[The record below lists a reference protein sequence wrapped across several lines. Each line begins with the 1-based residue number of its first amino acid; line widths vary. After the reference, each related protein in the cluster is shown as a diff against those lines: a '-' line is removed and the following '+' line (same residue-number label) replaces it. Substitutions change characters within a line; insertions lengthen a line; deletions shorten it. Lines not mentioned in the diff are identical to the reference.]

1 MNRRIF
7 VFFFFFALK
16 GTELVTDFIFLFIDN
31 DKHFFSGLWSFQL
44 SICPSLIRECT
55 SLNVRNETLC
65 ECITLQALHED
76 VICKKQYD
84 TQKLVSV
91 RHKFLGVVSFLAPE
105 LRGKNRKVHSWCIS
119 AFLMITNNSP

>member
-1 MNRRIF
+1 MM
-7 VFFFFFALK
+7 
-16 GTELVTDFIFLFIDN
+16 
-31 DKHFFSGLWSFQL
+31 
-44 SICPSLIRECT
+44 
-55 SLNVRNETLC
+55 LC

-84 TQKLVSV
+84 TLKLVSV

-105 LRGKNRKVHSWCIS
+105 LRGKNRKVHSCCIS